1 MKKLIQSSLSVAL
14 AALLSVSMMAHSGDG
29 VAEEGSSSGISYN
42 IGYMSE
48 YWYRG
53 VYQAESSVSFGAD
66 MEMGNIYI
74 GTWWADVD
82 QGVEY
87 DIYAGYNFE
96 LMGIPMYAGYTG
108 YFYSDNFDGD
118 YQELNIGGDFGFM
131 SVDAAVNG
139 VYDSVSNGSI
149 TTQGYQHYTITV
161 PGMMMGLPLDYSYQT
176 FAGEL
181 TGFTHEISYGTTVSG
196 VDVGLTLG
204 KNSDDSTGSAANKDT
219 TYANFTLGYSF

>member
-1 MKKLIQSSLSVAL
+1 MRKLIKSSLSVAL
-14 AALLSVSMMAHSGDG
+14 AALMSVSMLSHAGEA
-29 VAEEGSSSGISYN
+29 VAEEGSSGVSYN

-66 MEMGNIYI
+66 MEMGSMYI
-74 GTWWADVD
+74 GTWMADVD
-82 QGVEY
+82 QGIEY
-87 DIYAGYNFE
+87 DFYAGYNFE

>member
-1 MKKLIQSSLSVAL
+1 MTKLIKSSLSIAL
-14 AALLSVSMMAHSGDG
+14 AALMSVSMLSHAGEA
-29 VAEEGSSSGISYN
+29 VAEEGSSGVSYN

-66 MEMGNIYI
+66 MEMGSMYI
-74 GTWWADVD
+74 GTWMADVD
-82 QGVEY
+82 QGIEY
-87 DIYAGYNFE
+87 DFYAGYNFE

-139 VYDSVSNGSI
+139 VYDSVSSGSI
-149 TTQGYQHYTITV
+149 TSQGYQHYTITV
-161 PGMMMGLPLDYSYQT
+161 PGLMMGMPIDYSYQT
-176 FAGEL
+176 FTGEL
-181 TGFTHEISYGTTVSG
+181 TGFTHELSYGTTVSG

-204 KNSDDSTGSAANKDT
+204 RNSDDSTGSAANKDT

>member
-1 MKKLIQSSLSVAL
+1 MSKLIKSSLSVAL
-14 AALLSVSMMAHSGDG
+14 AALMSVSMLSHAGEA
-29 VAEEGSSSGISYN
+29 VAEEGSSGVSYN

-53 VYQAESSVSFGAD
+53 VYQSESSVSFGAD
-66 MEMGNIYI
+66 MEMGNMYI

-82 QGVEY
+82 KGVEY

-96 LMGIPMYAGYTG
+96 LMGVPMYAGYTG

-118 YQELNIGGDFGFM
+118 YQELNVGGDFGFM

-139 VYDSVSNGSI
+139 VYDSVSSGAI
-149 TTQGYQHYTITV
+149 TTKGYQHYTITV
-161 PGMMMGLPLDYSYQT
+161 PGMMLGLPLDYSYQT
-176 FAGEL
+176 FTGEL

-204 KNSDDSTGSAANKDT
+204 RNSDDSTGDADNVDT

>member
-1 MKKLIQSSLSVAL
+1 MSKLIKSSLSVAL
-14 AALLSVSMMAHSGDG
+14 AALMSVSMLSHAGEA
-29 VAEEGSSSGISYN
+29 VAEEGSSGVSYN

-53 VYQAESSVSFGAD
+53 VYQSESSVSFGAD
-66 MEMGNIYI
+66 MEMGNMYI

-82 QGVEY
+82 KGVEY

-96 LMGIPMYAGYTG
+96 LMGVPMYAGYTG

-118 YQELNIGGDFGFM
+118 YQELNVGGDFGFM

-139 VYDSVSNGSI
+139 VYDSVSSGSI

-161 PGMMMGLPLDYSYQT
+161 PGMMLGLPLDYSYQT
-176 FAGEL
+176 FTGEL

-204 KNSDDSTGSAANKDT
+204 RNSDDSTGDADNVDT

>member
-1 MKKLIQSSLSVAL
+1 MRKLIKSSLSVAL
-14 AALLSVSMMAHSGDG
+14 AALMSVSMLSHAGEA
-29 VAEEGSSSGISYN
+29 VAEEGSSGVSYN

-66 MEMGNIYI
+66 MEMGSMYI

-82 QGVEY
+82 NGVEY

-96 LMGIPMYAGYTG
+96 LMGVPMYAGYTG

>member
-1 MKKLIQSSLSVAL
+1 MSKLIKSSLSVAL
-14 AALLSVSMMAHSGDG
+14 TALMSVSMLSHAGEA
-29 VAEEGSSSGISYN
+29 VAEEGSSGISYN

-66 MEMGNIYI
+66 MEMGNMYI

-96 LMGIPMYAGYTG
+96 LMGVPMYAGYTG

-131 SVDAAVNG
+131 SIDAAVNG
-139 VYDSVSNGSI
+139 VYDSVSSGSI
-149 TTQGYQHYTITV
+149 TSQGYQHYTITV
-161 PGMMMGLPLDYSYQT
+161 PGMMLGLPLDYSYQT
-176 FAGEL
+176 FTGEL
-181 TGFTHEISYGTTVSG
+181 TGFTHEVSYGTTVSG

-204 KNSDDSTGSAANKDT
+204 RNSDDSTGGATNVDT

>member
-1 MKKLIQSSLSVAL
+1 MSKLIKSSLSVAL
-14 AALLSVSMMAHSGDG
+14 AALMSVSMLSHAGEA
-29 VAEEGSSSGISYN
+29 VAEEGSSGISYN

-66 MEMGNIYI
+66 MEMGNMYI

-96 LMGIPMYAGYTG
+96 LMGVPMYAGYTG

-131 SVDAAVNG
+131 SIDAAVNG
-139 VYDSVSNGSI
+139 VYDSVSSGSI
-149 TTQGYQHYTITV
+149 TSQGYQHYTKRLQSSK
-161 PGMMMGLPLDYSYQT
+161 ML
-176 FAGEL
+176 
-181 TGFTHEISYGTTVSG
+181 
-196 VDVGLTLG
+196 
-204 KNSDDSTGSAANKDT
+204 
-219 TYANFTLGYSF
+219 

>member
-1 MKKLIQSSLSVAL
+1 MSKLIKSSLSVAL
-14 AALLSVSMMAHSGDG
+14 AALMSVSMLSHAGEA
-29 VAEEGSSSGISYN
+29 VAEEGSSGVSYN

-53 VYQAESSVSFGAD
+53 VYQSESSVSFGAD
-66 MEMGNIYI
+66 MEMGNMYI

-82 QGVEY
+82 KGVEY

-96 LMGIPMYAGYTG
+96 LMGVPMYAGYTG

-139 VYDSVSNGSI
+139 VYDSVSSGAI
-149 TTQGYQHYTITV
+149 TTKGYQHYTITV
-161 PGMMMGLPLDYSYQT
+161 PGMMLGLPLDYSYQT
-176 FAGEL
+176 FTGEL

-204 KNSDDSTGSAANKDT
+204 RNSDDSTGDADNIDT

>member
-1 MKKLIQSSLSVAL
+1 MSKLIKSSLSVAL
-14 AALLSVSMMAHSGDG
+14 AALMSVSMISHAGEA
-29 VAEEGSSSGISYN
+29 VAEEGSSGVSYN

-66 MEMGNIYI
+66 MEMGNMYI

-96 LMGIPMYAGYTG
+96 LMGVPMYAGYTG

-139 VYDSVSNGSI
+139 VYDSVSSGSI
-149 TTQGYQHYTITV
+149 TSQGYQHYTITV
-161 PGMMMGLPLDYSYQT
+161 PGMMLGLPLDYSYQT
-176 FAGEL
+176 FTGEL
-181 TGFTHEISYGTTVSG
+181 TGFTHEVSYGTTVS
-196 VDVGLTLG
+196 VVLM
-204 KNSDDSTGSAANKDT
+204 
-219 TYANFTLGYSF
+219 

>member
-1 MKKLIQSSLSVAL
+1 
-14 AALLSVSMMAHSGDG
+14 
-29 VAEEGSSSGISYN
+29 
-42 IGYMSE
+42 
-48 YWYRG
+48 
-53 VYQAESSVSFGAD
+53 
-66 MEMGNIYI
+66 MEMGSMYI

-82 QGVEY
+82 TGVEY

-139 VYDSVSNGSI
+139 VYDSVDSTSKAI
-149 TTQGYQHYTITV
+149 TSQGYQHYTITV
-161 PGMMMGLPLDYSYQT
+161 PGLMLGMPIDYSYQT
-176 FAGEL
+176 FTGEL
-181 TGFTHEISYGTTVSG
+181 TGFTHELSYGTTVSG

-204 KNSDDSTGSAANKDT
+204 RNSDDSTAADDRPQDKDT

>member
-1 MKKLIQSSLSVAL
+1 MRKLIKSSLSVAL
-14 AALLSVSMMAHSGDG
+14 AALMSVSMLSHAGEA
-29 VAEEGSSSGISYN
+29 VAEEGSSGVSYN

-66 MEMGNIYI
+66 MEMGSVYI
-74 GTWWADVD
+74 GTWMADVD
-82 QGVEY
+82 QGIEY
-87 DIYAGYNFE
+87 DFYAGYNFE

-139 VYDSVSNGSI
+139 VYDSVSSGSI
-149 TTQGYQHYTITV
+149 TSQGYQHYTITV
-161 PGMMMGLPLDYSYQT
+161 PGLMLGMPIDYSYQT
-176 FAGEL
+176 FTGEL
-181 TGFTHEISYGTTVSG
+181 TGFTHELSYGTTVSG

-204 KNSDDSTGSAANKDT
+204 RNSDDSTGDAANKDT

>member
-1 MKKLIQSSLSVAL
+1 MSKLIKSSLSVAL
-14 AALLSVSMMAHSGDG
+14 AALMSVSMLSHAGEA
-29 VAEEGSSSGISYN
+29 VAEEGSSGVSYN

-66 MEMGNIYI
+66 MEMGNMYI

-96 LMGIPMYAGYTG
+96 LMGVPMYAGYTG

-139 VYDSVSNGSI
+139 VYDSVSSGSI
-149 TTQGYQHYTITV
+149 TSQGYQHYTITV
-161 PGMMMGLPLDYSYQT
+161 PGMMLGLPLDYSYQT
-176 FAGEL
+176 FTGEL
-181 TGFTHEISYGTTVSG
+181 TGFTHEVSYGTTVSG

-204 KNSDDSTGSAANKDT
+204 RNSDDSTGSAANKDT

>member
-1 MKKLIQSSLSVAL
+1 MSKLIKSSLSVAL
-14 AALLSVSMMAHSGDG
+14 AALMSVSMLSHAGEA
-29 VAEEGSSSGISYN
+29 VAEEGSSGVSYN

-53 VYQAESSVSFGAD
+53 VYQSESSVSFGAD
-66 MEMGNIYI
+66 MEMGNMYI

-82 QGVEY
+82 KGVEY

-96 LMGIPMYAGYTG
+96 LMGVPMYAGYTG

-118 YQELNIGGDFGFM
+118 YQELNVGGDFGFM

-139 VYDSVSNGSI
+139 VYDSVSSGAI
-149 TTQGYQHYTITV
+149 TTKGYQHYTITV
-161 PGMMMGLPLDYSYQT
+161 PGMMLGLPLDYSYQT
-176 FAGEL
+176 FTGEL

-204 KNSDDSTGSAANKDT
+204 RNSDDSTGDADNIDT

>member
-1 MKKLIQSSLSVAL
+1 MRKLIKSSLSVAL
-14 AALLSVSMMAHSGDG
+14 AALMSVSMLSHAGEA
-29 VAEEGSSSGISYN
+29 VAEEGSSGVSYN

-66 MEMGNIYI
+66 MEMGSMYI
-74 GTWWADVD
+74 GTWMADVD
-82 QGVEY
+82 QGIEY
-87 DIYAGYNFE
+87 DFYAGYNFE

-139 VYDSVSNGSI
+139 VYDSVSSGSI
-149 TTQGYQHYTITV
+149 TSQGYQHYTITV
-161 PGMMMGLPLDYSYQT
+161 PGLMLGMPIDYSYQT
-176 FAGEL
+176 FTGEL
-181 TGFTHEISYGTTVSG
+181 TGFTHELSYGTTVSG

-204 KNSDDSTGSAANKDT
+204 KNSDDSTGDAANKDT